1 MGPAMI
7 VEQLDPR
14 GRAIHRVRLPPGPV
28 TIGRAYD
35 NDVIVDDPYVD
46 PHHLRLTPTEDGRIE
61 FADQG
66 SANGTWD
73 QRLHWRVVSGV
84 VRSGLELR
92 IGRTVLRFA
101 SPDLQVSPAV
111 IDPAGRLGVE
121 QHLLNPR
128 IAALGMVLAVAGAG
142 IDAYL
147 TSSGEFRGI
156 DFVTPG
162 LAGLLVGAAWAGGW
176 AFANRLVAH
185 RFRFFAHL
193 GWASL
198 IGVAALLA
206 THGARWLEFFLP
218 NAGIEWIRLA
228 AYFGLGAALLAGHF
242 SLVTEWDSKHR
253 WRTAL
258 LATSIVTIVV
268 ALLASDQVLPSRE
281 GAIGSESLKP
291 VAQRL
296 VPAGTIDDFF
306 RRAKSLK
313 TEIDR
318 LAEEGDGG

>member
-1 MGPAMI
+1 MI

-14 GRAIHRVRLPPGPV
+14 GRATHRLRLPGTPITV
-28 TIGRAYD
+28 GRAYD
-35 NDVIVDDPYVD
+35 NDLIIDDPYVD

-61 FADQG
+61 FADLG

-84 VRSGLELR
+84 VRPGQELR

-101 SPDLQVSPAV
+101 SPDLPVRPTLV
-111 IDPAGRLGVE
+111 DPAGRAGVE

-128 IAALGMVLAVAGAG
+128 LAVLGMVLAVAGSG
-142 IDAYL
+142 TDAYL
-147 TSSGEFRGI
+147 TSSGEFTGI

-162 LAGLLVGAAWAGGW
+162 LAGLLVGAAWAGAW

-198 IGVAALLA
+198 IGVGALAATYA
-206 THGARWLEFFLP
+206 TRWLGFFLP
-218 NAGIEWIRLA
+218 NAGMEWVRLA
-228 AYFGLGAALLAGHF
+228 AYFVLGAALLAGHF
-242 SLVTEWDSKHR
+242 WLVTEWDLKRR
-253 WRTAL
+253 WGTAL
-258 LATSIVTIVV
+258 LATSIITIVLG
-268 ALLASDQVLPSRE
+268 LLATDQILPSAE
-281 GAIGSESLKP
+281 GAIGTESLKP
-291 VAQRL
+291 ISTEL
-296 VPAGTIDDFF
+296 VPARSIDDFF
-306 RRAKSLK
+306 RRAKTIK

-318 LAEEGDGG
+318 LAEEGEGS